1 MAENEPESPP
11 KRIEEKVLLSW
22 NAPTRPFKRRA
33 KDFYVSLIAISSLV
47 GLILFIIEGIMPV
60 ILLISLVFL
69 FYVLSTVEPEKIEYQ
84 ITNFGIK
91 VGDKRTP
98 WDLMGRFW
106 FTQRFGSELLIVE
119 IFQLPGR
126 MELVIDGAD
135 KEKIKQAM
143 SDYLLHEKA
152 PPGWLDK
159 AANWATKRLPDY

>member
-1 MAENEPESPP
+1 MAEGEVANEN
-11 KRIEEKVLLSW
+11 KKVQEKVLINW
-22 NAPTRPFKRRA
+22 TAPTRPFKRRT

-60 ILLISLVFL
+60 ILLIALVFL

-91 VGDKRTP
+91 VGDRRTP
-98 WDLMGRFW
+98 WDMMGRFW
-106 FTQRFGSELLIVE
+106 FTQRFGSELLILE

-126 MELVIDGAD
+126 MELVIDGTD
-135 KEKIKQAM
+135 REKVKQILT
-143 SDYLLHEKA
+143 DYLVHEKA
-152 PPGWLDK
+152 PPSWLDK